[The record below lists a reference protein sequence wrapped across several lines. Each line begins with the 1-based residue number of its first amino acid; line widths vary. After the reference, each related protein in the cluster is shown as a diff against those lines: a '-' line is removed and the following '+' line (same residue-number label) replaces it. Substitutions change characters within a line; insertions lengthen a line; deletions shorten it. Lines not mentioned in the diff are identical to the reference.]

1 MMPLLTEHGVGD
13 WSCFMNIP
21 NSLTILRIL
30 LIPVYIGFMVYEDYG
45 LALLALLIAGATDAI
60 DGPIAR
66 MTNQRTEL
74 GSILDPLA
82 DKLLLTSGF
91 LSLAI
96 LHLVPSW
103 VVIIVVSRDVMLLLG
118 TAVAHVTN
126 TRIDIT
132 PTMLGKGTT
141 LLQITYLLL
150 VIFIAWRGVDSLML
164 VPLLAGMVGFT
175 VLSGLHYLH
184 RGYRHL
190 NTGASLDA

>member
-1 MMPLLTEHGVGD
+1 MMPVFTELKPSIRSV
-13 WSCFMNIP
+13 SMNLP

-30 LIPVYIGFMVYEDYG
+30 LIPVYVGFLVYEEYG
-45 LALLALLIAGATDAI
+45 PALLALLLAGITDAI

-66 MTNQRTEL
+66 RMNQRTEL
-74 GSILDPLA
+74 GTILDPLA

-91 LSLAI
+91 VSLAI
-96 LHLVPSW
+96 FHLVPSW

-118 TAVAHVTN
+118 TAVAHVTAM
-126 TRIDIT
+126 RINIT

-150 VIFIAWRGVDSLML
+150 VLFMTWRGLDAMALT
-164 VPLLAGMVGFT
+164 PLLVGMVSFT

-184 RGYRHL
+184 RGYRHV
-190 NTGASLDA
+190 NTSGHPGA

>member
-1 MMPLLTEHGVGD
+1 MRGVRFRPI
-13 WSCFMNIP
+13 SMNLP

-30 LIPVYIGFMVYEDYG
+30 LIPVYVGFMIYGEYG
-45 LALLALLIAGATDAI
+45 LALFSLLVAGATDAI

-74 GSILDPLA
+74 GTFLDPLA

-91 LSLAI
+91 ISLAI

-132 PTMLGKGTT
+132 PTFLGKGTT
-141 LLQITYLLL
+141 LLQLTYLLL
-150 VIFIAWRGVDSLML
+150 VVLMTWRDLDSLVLM
-164 VPLLAGMVGFT
+164 PLLVGTVGFT
-175 VLSGLHYLH
+175 LASGLHYLY
-184 RGYRHL
+184 RGYRYA
-190 NTGASLDA
+190 NAGSPPR

>member
-1 MMPLLTEHGVGD
+1 MMPVLMSVVSEVR
-13 WSCFMNIP
+13 SESMNLP

-30 LIPVYIGFMVYEDYG
+30 LIPVYVGFMVYEEYG
-45 LALLALLIAGATDAI
+45 LALLILLTAGVTDAI

-66 MTNQRTEL
+66 MMNQRTDL

-91 LSLAI
+91 MSLAF

-118 TAVAHVTN
+118 TAVAHVTD
-126 TRIDIT
+126 TKIDIT

-141 LLQITYLLL
+141 LLQLTYLLL
-150 VIFIAWRGVDSLML
+150 VIFMAWRRLDALALM
-164 VPLLAGMVGFT
+164 PLLTGMVGFT
-175 VLSGLHYLH
+175 LLSGLHYLY

-190 NTGASLDA
+190 NPDAPLHS